1 MLRVLYQKMEVYL
14 TEAQVSELKAQGEDL
29 KVLESRSDERAR
41 RAAVRAMNN
50 PSPIVEGP
58 RSRSRT
64 RLGKPEW
71 AIAVAA
77 KRTKA
82 RKAKGKAQGTP
93 VKKRSLAVAR
103 WKQPTG

>member
-1 MLRVLYQKMEVYL
+1 MEVYL

-41 RAAVRAMNN
+41 RAAVRAVNN

-71 AIAVAA
+71 AIAQAA

-82 RKAKGKAQGTP
+82 RKKAKGKAQGTP